1 MAISMGAKYRGIS
14 IPAAYISIAS
24 RSISLGKEE
33 VAFCVMYRVDCN
45 EEPFD
50 SKSYTAP
57 YSLEGANPYIQ
68 AYEYLKLQPEFLG
81 CVDC

>member
-1 MAISMGAKYRGIS
+1 MDTKYRGIS

-24 RSISLGKEE
+24 RSISLGKED
-33 VAFCVMYRVDCN
+33 VVFCVMYRVDFN

>member
-1 MAISMGAKYRGIS
+1 MAISMDAKYRGIS
-14 IPAAYISIAS
+14 IPGAYISIAP

-33 VAFCVMYRVDCN
+33 VAFSVMYRVDCN

-57 YSLEGANPYIQ
+57 YSLEGTNPYIQ
-68 AYEYLKLQPEFLG
+68 AYEYLKLQPDFLG

>member
-1 MAISMGAKYRGIS
+1 MAISIDAKYRGIS
-14 IPAAYISIAS
+14 ISAAYISIAS

>member
-1 MAISMGAKYRGIS
+1 MAISMDAIYRGIS

-24 RSISLGKEE
+24 RSISLSKEE
-33 VAFCVMYRVDCN
+33 VAFSVMYRVDSN

-57 YSLEGANPYIQ
+57 YSLQGANPYIQ
-68 AYEYLKLQPEFLG
+68 AYEYLKLQPEFLD